1 MPSDNRRVMATVD
14 GRERRR
20 KGPIN
25 RIRRFLYGILLVTAT
40 PSAAAVD
47 ELAAYG
53 KYRDTPTPAADTI
66 PRALATVQGLVALRA
81 DTPVAGSL
89 LRLELDTVTARI
101 HGDGSEPA
109 PQFLIAAVASG
120 DGFELVLA
128 DLGTLRLDLLLDP
141 IEGGQALS
149 LGGTLALAAQAAI
162 VPALRLN
169 PPRSRVTR
177 YLPFEVSVLE
187 SDLAFRWRT

>member
-1 MPSDNRRVMATVD
+1 MATVD
-14 GRERRR
+14 VPPQGRERRR

-53 KYRDTPTPAADTI
+53 KYRDTPPPAAATI

-81 DTPVAGSL
+81 DTPVAGSPMM
-89 LRLELDTVTARI
+89 RLELDTVTARI

-120 DGFELVLA
+120 DGFELMLA

-149 LGGTLALAAQAAI
+149 LGGTLALASQAAI

-169 PPRSRVTR
+169 PSRSRATR

-187 SDLAFRWRT
+187 SDLAFRWRA